1 MPLTLSAP
9 KTPVILGPPAYVL
22 NRRADPDWRRVE
34 TVASRFHLPSHR
46 RAVRVYLYATIRD
59 VDALHRWA
67 DDLLY
72 RRKLRNAAR
81 RGRDHLAEARRK
93 YPEEFAAMMAGFAQ
107 LGA

>member
-1 MPLTLSAP
+1 M
-9 KTPVILGPPAYVL
+9 
-22 NRRADPDWRRVE
+22 
-34 TVASRFHLPSHR
+34 
-46 RAVRVYLYATIRD
+46 YLYATIKD

-81 RGRDHLAEARRK
+81 RGRDHLAEARRR
-93 YPEEFAAMMAGFAQ
+93 YPEEFAAMMAEFAR